1 MSTRRRYGA
10 VNDDELRAMGLLYSQ
25 DSSSA
30 SDNGDYNDFG
40 YRATC
45 ENCRDPGNGYRS
57 NDRCKRHRLR
67 DDEPYSEN
75 VSGYTRRKP
84 RS

>member
-10 VNDDELRAMGLLYSQ
+10 VSDDELRAMGLLYSQ
-25 DSSSA
+25 DSSS
-30 SDNGDYNDFG
+30 GDAEPERTESGF
-40 YRATC
+40 RTQC
-45 ENCRDPGNGYRS
+45 ETCRDPGNGYRS

-67 DDEPYSEN
+67 DDQPYSEN
-75 VSGYTRRKP
+75 VSGYSRRKP